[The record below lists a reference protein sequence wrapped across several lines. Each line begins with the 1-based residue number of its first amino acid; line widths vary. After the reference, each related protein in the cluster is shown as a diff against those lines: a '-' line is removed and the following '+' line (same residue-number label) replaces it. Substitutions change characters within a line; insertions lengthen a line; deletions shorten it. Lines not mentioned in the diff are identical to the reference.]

1 MMPKNGN
8 ALEDPVNMN
17 SLSVVNMQDEM
28 TSMDTVR
35 MRLETELVA
44 ELKKLDLSANEARIL
59 LFLMSN
65 GSSSAS
71 DISKYTK
78 IQRTD
83 TYHYIGMLLSKG
95 IVFSTF
101 TKPQKYYSLSYEEVI
116 DYLVQAKSNSLKE
129 VSEKKKDC
137 QTKLDQISKSVGK
150 HETED
155 SYQVLT
161 GENVV
166 VTKLAR
172 DLAGQVTRVSM
183 FVTDR
188 MLAKMYHQGV
198 IEQLIALAKT
208 GTKVRLKTPTG
219 KCLDDGVATDERR
232 KLHLETIENPS
243 PASFVVI
250 DGSRVLFIIDKS
262 DSSKREITGI
272 YTNNDTMV
280 STLEYLFERIV

>member
-1 MMPKNGN
+1 MAAFSP
-8 ALEDPVNMN
+8 P
-17 SLSVVNMQDEM
+17 DEM
-28 TSMDTVR
+28 TSMDSMR
-35 MRLETELVA
+35 IRLEGELVG

-65 GSSSAS
+65 GSSTAS
-71 DISKYTK
+71 DISRYTK

-116 DYLVQAKSNSLKE
+116 DYLVQAKSNSLRE
-129 VSEKKKDC
+129 VSEKKHDC
-137 QTKLDQISKSVGK
+137 QTKLDQISKIVSK
-150 HETED
+150 DDIED

-166 VTKLAR
+166 VTKLSKA
-172 DLAGQVTRVSM
+172 LAAPVDRVSI

-188 MLAKMYHQGV
+188 MLAKLYHQGV
-198 IEQLIALAKT
+198 IEQLIALAKS
-208 GTKVRLKTPTG
+208 GTKVRLKTPTAR
-219 KCLDDGVATDERR
+219 CLDDGMASDERK
-232 KLHLETIENPS
+232 KLHLEKITNPS
-243 PASFVVI
+243 PASFVII
-250 DGSRVLFIIDKS
+250 DGARLLFIIDRS
-262 DSSKREITGI
+262 DVSKREITGI